1 MCGIIGIY
9 SNNDISKD
17 LYYGLYSLQHRG
29 QESCGIAVLNDG
41 GIDYYRGMGLVPD
54 VFNENELEKLGGN
67 IGIGHVRYSTAGGS
81 HIANCQPLVG
91 TCRGRKIALAHNG
104 NLVNTK
110 ILRAELEE
118 QGIMFQADTDSEVM
132 LYLLAKHYKGNI
144 LDSIKSVMDKVKG
157 AYSLAILTEN
167 ELVGVRDADGF
178 RPLIL
183 GKRDEEYILASET
196 CAINILGGE
205 VLRDVEPGEIV
216 IIRDGKLESY
226 FHNKKEK
233 KSVCVFEHIYFA
245 RNDATIDKVNAYE
258 FRVKSGEI
266 LAIED
271 DINPDIVVPVPD
283 SGWAG
288 AIGYSKATNIPF
300 AEGLVKNRYVGR
312 TFIKPTQN
320 ERETGVKIKLTPL
333 KEVVKDKSIVLI
345 DDSIVR
351 GTTSKK
357 IIESLREAGA
367 REVHLRITSP
377 PVKYSCY
384 FGIDTPNRSQLIASN
399 NSVDDICKIIG
410 ADSLKFLSKE
420 GLLDVSDETNFCMAC
435 FDGKYPI
442 NPIMEEEHNE

>member
-29 QESCGIAVLNDG
+29 QESCGLAVLNDG
-41 GIDYYRGMGLVPD
+41 GINYHRGMGLVPD
-54 VFNENELEKLGGN
+54 VFNEVQLEKLDGN

-110 ILRAELEE
+110 LLRAELEE
-118 QGIMFQADTDSEVM
+118 QGIMFQADTDSEAM
-132 LYLLAKHYKGNI
+132 LYLLAKHYKGDI
-144 LDSIKSVMDKVKG
+144 LDSVKSVMDKVKG

-183 GKRDEEYILASET
+183 GKRDDEYILASET
-196 CAINILGGE
+196 CAINVLGGE
-205 VLRDVEPGEIV
+205 VIRDIEPGEIV

-226 FHNKKEK
+226 FHNTKEK

-266 LAIED
+266 LAKED

-320 ERETGVKIKLTPL
+320 ERETGVKVKLTPL

-357 IIESLREAGA
+357 IIESLRSAGA
-367 REVHLRITSP
+367 KEVHLRITSP

-384 FGIDTPNRSQLIASN
+384 FGIDTPNRSQLIASS
-399 NSVDDICKIIG
+399 NSVDEICKIIG
-410 ADSLKFLSKE
+410 ADSLKFLSIE
-420 GLLDVSDETNFCMAC
+420 GLLSVSDENSFCMAC

-442 NPIMEEEHNE
+442 NPMLEEEHDE